1 MFEDVNHNG
10 VYDEGTDIL
19 LEGVR
24 VVISNGTVTFT
35 VYTDSAGFYSQVLP
49 SAGNWT
55 VTKDD
60 VAYAAS
66 DNSAQLTKLDDAAA
80 AAEAAANATEAALSE
95 GFSAAAAQA
104 AGEAAYNAKSRF
116 CKTRAVPQW
125 NGTSQT
131 GTAASPPR
139 CAGVCMPVRA
149 SQQSVRPFGPS
160 VL

>member
-35 VYTDSAGFYSQVLP
+35 VYTDSEGFYSQVLP

-66 DNSAQLTKLDDAAA
+66 DNQL
-80 AAEAAANATEAALSE
+80 S
-95 GFSAAAAQA
+95 
-104 AGEAAYNAKSRF
+104 
-116 CKTRAVPQW
+116 
-125 NGTSQT
+125 
-131 GTAASPPR
+131 
-139 CAGVCMPVRA
+139 
-149 SQQSVRPFGPS
+149 
-160 VL
+160 

>member
-10 VYDEGTDIL
+10 VYDEETDIL

-35 VYTDSAGFYSQVLP
+35 VYTDSEGFYSQVLP

-66 DNSAQLTKLDDAAA
+66 DNFSSADETRRRGGRCGGSSECDGGG
-80 AAEAAANATEAALSE
+80 TERRLLGCGCS
-95 GFSAAAAQA
+95 G
-104 AGEAAYNAKSRF
+104 GR
-116 CKTRAVPQW
+116 
-125 NGTSQT
+125 
-131 GTAASPPR
+131 
-139 CAGVCMPVRA
+139 
-149 SQQSVRPFGPS
+149 
-160 VL
+160 